1 MADEFLVH
9 ISRDGDYIEGLH
21 PVRSRHIVEYL
32 HEYYPLEETA
42 YNITK
47 LADLQDFSVLF
58 SHYPEFAFDKESF
71 YSDVV
76 NEWWNLEDLKCFV
89 SAIRGTFSGCVMQYF
104 RNNEEL
110 FNEANNQGGLFVIA
124 TEVCPFAQF
133 REMLCS
139 TLSYPKEHRPFEEEV
154 EVPKKFLEVKQ
165 AYFNSM
171 QNFLRQVA
179 GLIQRDEND
188 VRLALY
194 NLKQAKAGLP
204 KMHKFFD
211 GMELDEEM
219 ASKHTNLCRQESQK
233 ILEIYMC
240 CQYFLQH
247 DASPLFDKYQIRN
260 WYRDVCTKEIEDV
273 NVALDAMQQE
283 YDAVFPDQAY
293 EEAVFKHYPIILR
306 SFDMTSE
313 EVMQDFVL
321 RTIAFAETSFD
332 YMLVLQCDE
341 NGAILQHA
349 IKFPKRFFKAIQEAL
364 VSGEEITDTS
374 LLTPYPID
382 VTENMLECF
391 SGDWKIK
398 RQTDNPYVHYLGD
411 IAEELWVYSKLRE
424 LLCTEEDREYCICEL
439 KKVAEK
445 IAIMKKEIH
454 LHLDEEV
461 ADQID
466 EMCNHVYEGNC
477 FDNIRLN
484 EFVQNLQYIVV

>member
-1 MADEFLVH
+1 M
-9 ISRDGDYIEGLH
+9 
-21 PVRSRHIVEYL
+21 
-32 HEYYPLEETA
+32 
-42 YNITK
+42 
-47 LADLQDFSVLF
+47 
-58 SHYPEFAFDKESF
+58 
-71 YSDVV
+71 
-76 NEWWNLEDLKCFV
+76 
-89 SAIRGTFSGCVMQYF
+89 
-104 RNNEEL
+104 
-110 FNEANNQGGLFVIA
+110 
-124 TEVCPFAQF
+124 
-133 REMLCS
+133 
-139 TLSYPKEHRPFEEEV
+139 
-154 EVPKKFLEVKQ
+154 
-165 AYFNSM
+165 
-171 QNFLRQVA
+171 
-179 GLIQRDEND
+179 IQRDEND

-211 GMELDEEM
+211 GMELDEEI

-247 DASPLFDKYQIRN
+247 DASPTFDKYQIRN

-283 YDAVFPDQAY
+283 YDAVFSDQAY

-306 SFDMTSE
+306 SFDMIRE
-313 EVMQDFVL
+313 EVIQDFML
-321 RTIAFAETSFD
+321 RTIAFSETSFD

-341 NGAILQHA
+341 NGDILQHA
-349 IKFPKRFFKAIQEAL
+349 IKFPKRFFKAIEEAL

-424 LLCTEEDREYCICEL
+424 LLGTEEDREYCRCEL

-445 IAIMKKEIH
+445 IAIIKKEIH

-461 ADQID
+461 ANQID

-484 EFVQNLQYIVV
+484 EFVQNLQYILV

>member
-1 MADEFLVH
+1 
-9 ISRDGDYIEGLH
+9 
-21 PVRSRHIVEYL
+21 
-32 HEYYPLEETA
+32 
-42 YNITK
+42 
-47 LADLQDFSVLF
+47 
-58 SHYPEFAFDKESF
+58 
-71 YSDVV
+71 
-76 NEWWNLEDLKCFV
+76 
-89 SAIRGTFSGCVMQYF
+89 
-104 RNNEEL
+104 
-110 FNEANNQGGLFVIA
+110 
-124 TEVCPFAQF
+124 
-133 REMLCS
+133 MLCS

-313 EVMQDFVL
+313 EVM
-321 RTIAFAETSFD
+321 
-332 YMLVLQCDE
+332 
-341 NGAILQHA
+341 
-349 IKFPKRFFKAIQEAL
+349 
-364 VSGEEITDTS
+364 
-374 LLTPYPID
+374 
-382 VTENMLECF
+382 
-391 SGDWKIK
+391 
-398 RQTDNPYVHYLGD
+398 
-411 IAEELWVYSKLRE
+411 
-424 LLCTEEDREYCICEL
+424 
-439 KKVAEK
+439 
-445 IAIMKKEIH
+445 
-454 LHLDEEV
+454 
-461 ADQID
+461 
-466 EMCNHVYEGNC
+466 
-477 FDNIRLN
+477 
-484 EFVQNLQYIVV
+484 